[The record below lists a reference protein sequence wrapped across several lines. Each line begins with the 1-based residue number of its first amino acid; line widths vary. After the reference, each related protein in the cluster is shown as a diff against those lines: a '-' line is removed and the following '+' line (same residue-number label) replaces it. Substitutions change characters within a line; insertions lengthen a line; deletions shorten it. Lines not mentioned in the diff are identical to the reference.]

1 MKTPFWYNNR
11 NSVAGVTMMKRIAPY
26 LLLIAVC
33 VSVSF
38 ADYIDGFIT
47 AGEYEYFVEWNSYN
61 PPLIVEGGGRL
72 D

>member
-1 MKTPFWYNNR
+1 
-11 NSVAGVTMMKRIAPY
+11 MMKRTVLFLFGLVICSS
-26 LLLIAVC
+26 LSL
-33 VSVSF
+33 
-38 ADYIDGFIT
+38 ADYSDGFIT